1 MAEIKRTEENAWKEK
16 APQGYELSLFSIIF
30 SPRHLAPRLGKILL
44 G

>member
-30 SPRHLAPRLGKILL
+30 SPRHPGRRLGKILL